1 VSPKVSPTRL
11 KGFVLKL
18 TDRALKTAKA
28 EQKDLFLSDG
38 LGLYLRVRPS
48 GSKTWLYRYKVEK
61 TTRWHELGIY
71 PDMPLA
77 DARLAAHNAKALRK
91 SGDDPVE
98 KKISIKKEKELARV
112 KAAARL
118 TVNQLFDKWRE
129 TDLKHRK
136 DKGAEV
142 LRLFKKDVLPHLGEI
157 KADELTKAQIM
168 QVIDNLLE
176 RNVDRTAKL
185 VLSLLRQMLRFALER
200 GIINTEPSA
209 AIRKSKIGKAEVP
222 RDRVLSETEIQALAK
237 AMPNANLNKT
247 TEIAIW
253 LTLATGCRIGELLKA
268 QWIHVDFDNCTWLIP
283 EANSKNGEAHKIYLS
298 TFALSYFKELRKLC
312 SSKEWCFPNRDS
324 DNHVCLKTITKQV
337 SDRQL
342 SGDMKPM
349 TNRTK
354 QSIGL
359 LLPNGKWTPHDLR
372 RTAATIMTALGILPD
387 IADKCLNHKEPNRM
401 RRTYILHSYDKE
413 KQVAWETL
421 GGRLQ
426 MLTVNI
432 NSNVIF
438 GNFKESA

>member
-1 VSPKVSPTRL
+1 VSPTRL
-11 KGFVLKL
+11 RRFVLKL

-61 TTRWHELGIY
+61 TTKWHELGIY

-98 KKISIKKEKELARV
+98 KKTSIKKEKELARI

-222 RDRVLSETEIQALAK
+222 RDRVLSESEIQALAK

-268 QWIHVDFDNCTWLIP
+268 KWAHVDFDNQTWIIP
-283 EANSKNGEAHKIYLS
+283 ESNSKNGDAHKIHLS
-298 TFALSYFKELRKLC
+298 TFALAYFKELKTIAH
-312 SSKEWCFPNRDS
+312 SEYWCFPNRNLDS
-324 DNHVCLKTITKQV
+324 HVCVKTVTKQV

-342 SGDMKPM
+342 LEDTKPM
-349 TNRTK
+349 SNRTSNTK
-354 QSIGL
+354 ALIL
-359 LLPNGKWTPHDLR
+359 TNGKWTPHDLR
-372 RTAATIMTALGILPD
+372 RTAATLITALGVLPD

-401 RRTYILHSYDKE
+401 RRTYLLHNYDNE
-413 KQVAWETL
+413 KQMAWKLL
-421 GGRLQ
+421 GDRLDL
-426 MLTVNI
+426 LTKHNLK
-432 NSNVIF
+432 NVITTNF
-438 GNFKESA
+438 GQAA

>member
-1 VSPKVSPTRL
+1 MSPTKIGR
-11 KGFVLKL
+11 GVLKL

-48 GSKTWLYRYKVEK
+48 GSKTWLYRYKVKE
-61 TTRWHELGIY
+61 TTKWYELGIY

-98 KKISIKKEKELARV
+98 KKITIKKEKELARI
-112 KAAARL
+112 KAAAKL
-118 TVNQLFDKWRE
+118 TINQLFDKWRE

-222 RDRVLSETEIQALAK
+222 RDRVLSESEIQGLAK
-237 AMPNANLNKT
+237 AIPNANLNKT

-268 QWIHVDFDNCTWLIP
+268 KWAHVDFDNQTWIIP
-283 EANSKNGEAHKIYLS
+283 ESNSKNGDAHKIYLS
-298 TFALSYFKELRKLC
+298 TFALSYFKELKAIGH
-312 SSKEWCFPNRDS
+312 SEDWCFPNRNLES
-324 DNHVCLKTITKQV
+324 HVCVKTVTKQV

-342 SGDMKPM
+342 LKDIKP
-349 TNRTK
+349 TPNRTSNTK
-354 QSIGL
+354 ALILS
-359 LLPNGKWTPHDLR
+359 NGKWTPHDLR
-372 RTAATIMTALGILPD
+372 RTAATLMTALGVLPD

-401 RRTYILHSYDKE
+401 RRTYLLHSYDKE

-426 MLTVNI
+426 ILTANM

-438 GNFKESA
+438 GKFKESA

>member
-1 VSPKVSPTRL
+1 MSPKVSPTRL

-61 TTRWHELGIY
+61 TTKWHELGIY

-98 KKISIKKEKELARV
+98 KKIFIKKEKELARV

-168 QVIDNLLE
+168 QVIDKLLE

-209 AIRKSKIGKAEVP
+209 VIRKSKIGKAEVP
-222 RDRVLSETEIQALAK
+222 RDRVLSESEIQNLAK
-237 AMPNANLNKT
+237 VTGKLSKT

-268 QWIHVDFDNCTWLIP
+268 MWVHVDFENHTWLIP
-283 EANSKNGEAHKIYLS
+283 ESNSKNGDAHEIYLS
-298 TFALSYFKELRKLC
+298 DFSLSYFRELQKISR
-312 SSKEWCFPNRDS
+312 SENWCFPNRELN
-324 DNHVCLKTITKQV
+324 NHVCVKTITKQV

-342 SGDMKPM
+342 LEAGVPM
-349 TNRTK
+349 SKRTHN
-354 QSIGL
+354 SRAL
-359 LLPNGKWTPHDLR
+359 VLPNGKWTPHDLR
-372 RTAATIMTALGILPD
+372 RTAATLMTALGVLPD

-401 RRTYILHSYDKE
+401 RRTYLLHSYENE
-413 KQVAWETL
+413 KKAAWQIL
-421 GGRLQ
+421 GERLE
-426 MLTVNI
+426 LLKSTAT
-432 NSNVIF
+432 SNVTF
-438 GNFKESA
+438 LPLRKTA